1 VAKNRAAK
9 SAKAKPGR
17 PSSYSAALADKICDR
32 IASGESLLSICK
44 ADNVPSQSMVF
55 RWLNQHAAFREKYAR
70 ARDAQADVLA
80 EETLEIADD
89 GSNDWIFRNDPDNP
103 GYLLNGEHVQRS
115 KLRIDARKWFA
126 SKVAPKKYGD
136 KVQLAGDAENPL
148 TVVGR
153 IERVIIGT
161 DTKT

>member
-1 VAKNRAAK
+1 
-9 SAKAKPGR
+9 
-17 PSSYSAALADKICDR
+17 
-32 IASGESLLSICK
+32 
-44 ADNVPSQSMVF
+44 VF